1 MDERKKKLLQD
12 YRSTK
17 KSNSILD
24 KRFGE
29 SDPTMSLEEK
39 MFLRFQKER
48 SKKARNSSLY
58 NLGDEGEEA
67 MLTHKG
73 QILGESNVMDHD
85 DFASSD
91 DDEAGSGKLNKDV
104 VNSLHFG
111 GGFVPKE
118 QDGGSAPKKGRL
130 EALQEIVMKSKM
142 FKAQRKEAKEEQE
155 SERVRIDAAFDD
167 LVRSDLV
174 DMDNKR
180 FKKSYSATEVDDY
193 DKLMVDMAYETKAQP
208 AERTKTAEEL
218 AMDEREKMEELEKA
232 RLKRMREAAAEVS
245 QGVGGGKA
253 GRGGAQAPQTKRVR
267 NDDELDDFYFQKLNE
282 DRYGDKTLTAPASAQ
297 DYTSDDHEDDND
309 EDAMDDDEDA
319 MDDDDDDGDEDESGD
334 EDDDDEDA
342 EDDDEEDEEEDG
354 DELDDG
360 EDVDG
365 FDQDD
370 DEDGGDADSDDDAV
384 DGDAAAPATFD
395 HIPHTMLCPSDSA
408 AFDELLR
415 RHCRYF
421 PHDQMEVIN
430 RIVSWNNV
438 HLPGEKGQE
447 NRKLMHN
454 FLDVLMKY
462 FVRLGGK
469 LPTASATAG
478 YKTLVRAVTRR
489 VTRAARWRGVC
500 CVVPGVSDS
509 LFSLRCVCC
518 VCS

>member
-58 NLGDEGEEA
+58 NLGEEGEEA
-67 MLTHKG
+67 VLTHKG
-73 QILGESNVMDHD
+73 QILGESNLMDHD
-85 DFASSD
+85 DFESSD
-91 DDEAGSGKLNKDV
+91 DEEAGNGKLNKDV

-155 SERVRIDAAFDD
+155 SERVRIDAAFDE

-218 AMDEREKMEELEKA
+218 AMEEREKMEELEKA
-232 RLKRMREAAAEVS
+232 RLKRMREAAAEES
-245 QGVGGGKA
+245 QGVSGGKA
-253 GRGGAQAPQTKRVR
+253 GRGGAQAQQTKRVR

-282 DRYGDKTLTAPASAQ
+282 DRYGDKSLTAPASAQ
-297 DYTSDDHEDDND
+297 DYTSDDNEDGDEDDAED
-309 EDAMDDDEDA
+309 DAMDED
-319 MDDDDDDGDEDESGD
+319 DESGD
-334 EDDDDEDA
+334 EDDDDDEDA
-342 EDDDEEDEEEDG
+342 EDDDEDDDGEEDDESEDD
-354 DELDDG
+354 DELDDD

-370 DEDGGDADSDDDAV
+370 DDDDDGGDAASDDDDAV
-384 DGDAAAPATFD
+384 DGDVAAPATFD

-478 YKTLVRAVTRR
+478 YKTLVRGVI
-489 VTRAARWRGVC
+489 RGVRC
-500 CVVPGVSDS
+500 GAGCV
-509 LFSLRCVCC
+509 
-518 VCS
+518 